1 MRPDTPLSWMRLS
14 CRKDRK
20 ESQVLQVRGDF
31 KGHRVYRALPEC
43 RGLRELQEYRAQLA
57 PPVQWGPLDRQAQ
70 LGQQVLTG
78 RV

>member
-1 MRPDTPLSWMRLS
+1 M
-14 CRKDRK
+14 
-20 ESQVLQVRGDF
+20 QVRRDF